1 MSYSIQRPFGPPIYV
16 SSLSDDFVKLLQTV
30 AEQSKQSGDNI
41 GNRLEGNL
49 DSQHEAVF
57 VNDQVNVFLNNI
69 TPHIYNC
76 VKEFDVK
83 RSIVFNNSNNDG
95 DITYHLAGGPW
106 INFQGPAEFSPLHTH
121 PGMLAAV
128 LYIDIPECIEE
139 ENKTAINSV
148 RPSAGMIE
156 FISGSDGFWWE
167 SVYSHKPKTGDLII
181 FPSALK
187 HVVYPFKSSVERV
200 SMSFNVYNINV
211 HNV

>member
-1 MSYSIQRPFGPPIYV
+1 MTYSIQRPFGPPIYI
-16 SSLSDDFVKLLQTV
+16 SSLTSEFVELLKTI
-30 AEQSKQSGDNI
+30 ADQSKQSGDNI
-41 GNRLEGNL
+41 GNRSAGNL

-57 VNDQVNVFLNNI
+57 VNDQVNVFFNNI

-83 RSIVFNNSNNDG
+83 RNIVFSNLEHDNG
-95 DITYHLAGGPW
+95 NVTYHLAGGPW
-106 INFQGPAEFSPLHTH
+106 INFQHPAEFSPLHTH

-128 LYIDIPECIEE
+128 LYIDIPKCIEE
-139 ENKTAINSV
+139 ENKTATNSV

-167 SVYSHKPKTGDLII
+167 SVYGHKPKTGDIII

-187 HVVYPFKSSVERV
+187 HVVYPFKSDAERI

-211 HNV
+211 S

>member
-1 MSYSIQRPFGPPIYV
+1 MTYSIKRPFGPPIYI
-16 SSLSDDFVKLLQTV
+16 SSLTDEFISLLKTI
-30 AEQSKQSGDNI
+30 AKQSKQSGDNI
-41 GNRLEGNL
+41 GNRSAGNL

-57 VNDQVNVFLNNI
+57 VDNQVELFLNNI
-69 TPHIYNC
+69 TPHILNC
-76 VKEFDVK
+76 VTEFDVN
-83 RSIVFNNSNNDG
+83 RDIVFNNATNTGN
-95 DITYHLAGGPW
+95 ITYHLAGGPW

-156 FISGSDGFWWE
+156 FISGSDGFWWG
-167 SVYSHKPKTGDLII
+167 SVYGHKPKTGDLII

-187 HVVYPFKSSVERV
+187 HVVYPFKSDAERI
-200 SMSFNVYNINV
+200 SMSFNVFDINV
-211 HNV
+211 S